1 MWKGSICYA
10 GAIYYAPRSIPSEK
24 KSFENCDFWSYIMYG
39 INANQILT
47 VTILKNI
54 YIGNLY
60 GKISKI
66 FKVPKINFSRRQ
78 SIANDERR
86 SEMVLLSKMTH
97 WFVISKSG
105 QSGKMRIIQGF
116 IQEKSTFSKMLHFQ
130 FFQRQSTGNGL
141 GTPKLPSELKMS
153 DYFDFYSRVILHIS
167 YPYLIP
173 YKYGY

>member
-1 MWKGSICYA
+1 MWKGSICSA
-10 GAIYYAPRSIPSEK
+10 DDIYYASRSIPSEK
-24 KSFENCDFWSYIMYG
+24 KSFENFDFYFILYG

-54 YIGNLY
+54 YMGNLY

-86 SEMVLLSKMTH
+86 SEMVLLSKMTN

-116 IQEKSTFSKMLHFQ
+116 KQEKSTFSKMLRFQ
-130 FFQRQSTGNGL
+130 FFQLQSTANGL
-141 GTPKLPSELKMS
+141 GTPKLPS
-153 DYFDFYSRVILHIS
+153 D
-167 YPYLIP
+167 
-173 YKYGY
+173 

>member
-1 MWKGSICYA
+1 MWKGSICS
-10 GAIYYAPRSIPSEK
+10 GHDIYYASRSIPSEK
-24 KSFENCDFWSYIMYG
+24 KSFENFDFYFILYG

-86 SEMVLLSKMTH
+86 SENLMVLCILSKMTH
-97 WFVISKSG
+97 WFVISKTG
-105 QSGKMRIIQGF
+105 QSRKMKIIKGF
-116 IQEKSTFSKMLHFQ
+116 K
-130 FFQRQSTGNGL
+130 
-141 GTPKLPSELKMS
+141 
-153 DYFDFYSRVILHIS
+153 
-167 YPYLIP
+167 
-173 YKYGY
+173 